1 MLSQDFKDM
10 LVLFEEEKVEY
21 IIVGA
26 YALSAHGIVRATRDI
41 DFWVNPTPENAD
53 KVWRA
58 LTRFGAPMI
67 DVTVDDF
74 ARPGVIYQ
82 IGVAPFRID
91 VITEAA
97 PLKFEASYANAIR
110 ADIGGVQA
118 PVLSV
123 GDIIL
128 NKQTAGRHKD
138 ELDIEELRKHYK
150 I

>member
-10 LVLFEEEKVEY
+10 LLSLEEEKVEY

-41 DFWVNPTPENAD
+41 DFWVNPTPENAPR
-53 KVWRA
+53 VWRA

-67 DVTVDDF
+67 GITVEDF
-74 ARPGVIYQ
+74 ARPGIIYQ
-82 IGVAPFRID
+82 IGVAPYRID

-97 PLKFEASYANAIR
+97 PLDFQTSYAKTMR

-138 ELDIEELRKHYK
+138 QLDIEELRKHYK
-150 I
+150 T